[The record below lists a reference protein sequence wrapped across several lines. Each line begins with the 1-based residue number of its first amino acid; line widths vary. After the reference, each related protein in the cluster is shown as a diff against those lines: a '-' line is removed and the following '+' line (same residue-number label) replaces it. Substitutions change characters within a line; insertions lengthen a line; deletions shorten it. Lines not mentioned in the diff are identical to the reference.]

1 MAYYRLYQLHGPRN
15 EVESFE
21 EFDAVDD
28 AEAIVLG
35 ETYRRLN
42 PMELW
47 SGHRKVRRWEG
58 IPADSKTDV

>member
-21 EFDAVDD
+21 EFDATDD
-28 AEAIVLG
+28 AEAIAQG
-35 ETYRRLN
+35 EAYRRLN

-47 SGHRKVRRWEG
+47 SGHRKVRRWERVTV
-58 IPADSKTDV
+58 DSRN

>member
-1 MAYYRLYQLHGPRN
+1 MGYYRLYHLHGAMN

-21 EFDAVDD
+21 EFEAGGD
-28 AEAIVLG
+28 AEAIARG
-35 ETYRRLN
+35 ETYRGIN

-58 IPADSKTDV
+58 IAAAPRG